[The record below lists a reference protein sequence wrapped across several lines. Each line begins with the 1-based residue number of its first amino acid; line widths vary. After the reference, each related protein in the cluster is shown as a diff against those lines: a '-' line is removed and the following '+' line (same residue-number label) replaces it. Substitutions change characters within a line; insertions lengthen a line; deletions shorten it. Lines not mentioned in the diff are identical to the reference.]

1 MACHPSSGGQSTL
14 TRLTI
19 RSISPQRPTE
29 VIGEW
34 PDVGVSGVEAAISR
48 AGAAREGWA
57 RVTAFDRSRVLRL
70 AADRMETDAGALA
83 DLMVR
88 EVGKPV
94 REAVAEVARAVAILR
109 FYAQA
114 ALDPDGETYPA
125 ADSRALLLARRRPR
139 GIVGLITPWNFPV
152 AIPVW
157 KIAPALAW
165 GNVVVHKP
173 ASNAMACALRIES
186 YFDAPD
192 GVFQTL
198 VTGPNAARRL
208 PAHADVAAISF
219 TGSAEVGHEVVASAA
234 AHGVAM
240 QAEMGGSNASIILPD
255 ADVGF
260 AAKTIAVAA
269 MAFAGQK
276 CTATSRVIVVGDGL
290 AFREALAAAIR
301 ALPVGDPARSET
313 VVGPVI
319 TESARQRVIAG
330 ARDAQAHGGSVL
342 VGGTVGDEEGF
353 FVPPTLVDLPDTT
366 AELARDEFFG
376 PICAVLRVSDIGEAV
391 RLANGTRYGLVA
403 AVFTNDLERV
413 LDITSRLEAG
423 LIRVNLATTG
433 VDFHAPFGGE
443 KASSHGPREQG
454 RAAREFYTSTAT
466 ITIAPQG

>member
-1 MACHPSSGGQSTL
+1 MACHLSYGGQSTL
-14 TRLTI
+14 TGLTI

-29 VIGEW
+29 VVGEW
-34 PDVGVSGVEAAISR
+34 QDIGVSGVEAAISR
-48 AGAAREGWA
+48 AGAAREDWA
-57 RVTAFDRSRVLRL
+57 RLTAFDRSRVLRL
-70 AADRMETDAGALA
+70 AADHMETDAVGLA

-125 ADSRALLLARRRPR
+125 ADSRGWLLARRRPR

-186 YFDAPD
+186 YFDTPD
-192 GVFQTL
+192 GVLRAL
-198 VTGPNAARRL
+198 VTGANTARLL

-219 TGSAEVGHEVVASAA
+219 TGSASVGHEVAASAA
-234 AHGVAM
+234 MHGTAM
-240 QAEMGGSNASIILPD
+240 QAEMGGSNASIVLPD

-260 AAKTIAVAA
+260 AARTIAVAA
-269 MAFAGQK
+269 MGFAGQK
-276 CTATSRVIVVGDGL
+276 CTATSRIIVVGDGRD
-290 AFREALAAAIR
+290 FREALVAAMR
-301 ALPVGDPARSET
+301 ALSVGDPTRPET

-319 TESARQRVIAG
+319 AESARQRIMAG
-330 ARDAQAHGGSVL
+330 TRDARAHGGSVL
-342 VGGTVGDEEGF
+342 LGGTAVEGEGF
-353 FVPPTLVDLPDTT
+353 YVAPTLVDLPDTT
-366 AELARDEFFG
+366 AELAREEFFG
-376 PICAVLRVSDIGEAV
+376 PICGVFRVEDVGEAV

-403 AVFTNDLERV
+403 AVFTNDLDRV
-413 LDITSRLEAG
+413 LDMTSRLEAG
-423 LIRVNLATTG
+423 LIRVNLPTTG

-443 KASSHGPREQG
+443 KASSLGPREQG

-466 ITIAPQG
+466 ITIAP